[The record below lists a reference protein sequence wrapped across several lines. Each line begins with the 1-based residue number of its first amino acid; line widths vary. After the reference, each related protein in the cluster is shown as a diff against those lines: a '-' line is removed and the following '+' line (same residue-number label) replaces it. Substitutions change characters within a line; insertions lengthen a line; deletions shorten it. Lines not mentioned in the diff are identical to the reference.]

1 MGRADLILRAEEYA
15 KRRGLVLGPPLGFG
29 VHGSVFSA
37 ENQSE
42 NGQVAI
48 KVHERSTDYIRER
61 DVYLRLKEHGI
72 TKIRDNKVPQ
82 LIGYN
87 DELLIIEMTVV
98 TRPYVLDF
106 GGAFLD
112 QPPGFSEEILAE
124 WRAEK
129 QEQFGN
135 RWPDVQAIL
144 GILEGYGIF
153 VVDVN
158 PNNISWPD

>member
-1 MGRADLILRAEEYA
+1 MPTAEVWFLVSRLASVFMVVFFRRKTNLKTAKPPSRFTNRARTTFENVTLILR
-15 KRRGLVLGPPLGFG
+15 
-29 VHGSVFSA
+29 
-37 ENQSE
+37 
-42 NGQVAI
+42 
-48 KVHERSTDYIRER
+48 D
-61 DVYLRLKEHGI
+61 DGI
-72 TKIRDNKVPQ
+72 TTIRDCAIPQ
-82 LIGYN
+82 LLGYD

-112 QPPGFSEEILAE
+112 QPPGFSKEILAE
-124 WRAEK
+124 WQAEK
-129 QEQFGN
+129 QEQFGK

>member
-1 MGRADLILRAEEYA
+1 MGRAELVRRAEEYA
-15 KRRGLVLGPPLGFG
+15 NRRGSVLDQPLGFG

-37 ENQSE
+37 EDQSE
-42 NGQVAI
+42 NGKTAI
-48 KVHERSTDYIRER
+48 KVHQQSTDYIRER
-61 DVYLRLKEHGI
+61 DAYLRLRDHGI
-72 TKIRDNKVPQ
+72 TAIRDCAIPQ
-82 LIGYN
+82 LIRYD

-129 QEQFGN
+129 QEQFGK
-135 RWPDVQAIL
+135 RWPEVQAIL

-158 PNNISWPD
+158 ANNISWPD